1 MSRPFGFVRVI
12 VALIIVALVLGG
24 AFRIGYG
31 RGVAE
36 SPAIAQQMQQ
46 WQESITSADGATA
59 PVYANPMLYRA
70 GPMMGHRGFHPLG
83 ALLGLFFFGFL
94 AFGFMRMLFFRPMM
108 MHRFGGPM
116 GHGGPG
122 CGGPGGWHG
131 PHSGMTPPWAQQPP
145 TTPDESPAAT
155 PEKSA

>member
-1 MSRPFGFVRVI
+1 MFKSFGFVRVI
-12 VALIIVALVLGG
+12 IALIIIALVLGG

-46 WQESITSADGATA
+46 WQESVTSADGATA
-59 PVYANPMLYRA
+59 PVYANPMLYRS

-94 AFGFMRMLFFRPMM
+94 ALGFMRMLFFRPMM

-116 GHGGPG
+116 GHGGPP
-122 CGGPGGWHG
+122 CGPGGWHG

-145 TTPDESPAAT
+145 ATSDEPPAAT

>member
-1 MSRPFGFVRVI
+1 MFKSFGFVRVI
-12 VALIIVALVLGG
+12 VALIILALVLGG

-36 SPAIAQQMQQ
+36 SPAVAQQMQQ
-46 WQESITSADGATA
+46 WQESITSADGATP
-59 PVYANPMLYRA
+59 PVYANPMLYRS
-70 GPMMGHRGFHPLG
+70 GPMMGHRGFHPFG

-94 AFGFMRMLFFRPMM
+94 TLAFMRILFFRPMM

-116 GHGGPG
+116 GHGARP
-122 CGGPGGWHG
+122 CGPGGWHG
-131 PHSGMTPPWAQQPP
+131 LTPPWAQQPP
-145 TTPDESPAAT
+145 AASDEQPAAT